1 MKKNGFIFMETIVV
15 VSVLS
20 ITLLLLFTSYSYL
33 LRKARERNV
42 FNTTDTIYKAY
53 NVRESL
59 ISTFNG
65 VDSTGSIND
74 FIKEKCKPSSG
85 NVFYKCDTNDTSES
99 LISQT
104 FKSLRESYGLEK
116 LYLVHNTTE
125 LEGRTILLEFDA
137 TTIDFIRSSE
147 RDTGENTWKAIM
159 KFKKCYNKL
168 ESIDTCE
175 DYEVFHTMID
185 LENGY
190 ASEK

>member
-59 ISTFNG
+59 ITAIKG
-65 VDSTGSIND
+65 IDSTVSINSY
-74 FIKEKCKPSSG
+74 IKTSCTSKKNG
-85 NVFYKCDTNDTSES
+85 KFYECDTKTNGSS
-99 LISQT
+99 ISQT
-104 FKSLRESYGLEK
+104 YKSLREAYGLEK
-116 LYLVHNTTE
+116 MYLIQNSTE
-125 LEGRTILLEFDA
+125 IEEQSTLLLFDA

-147 RDTGENTWKAIM
+147 KDYDETTKNNWKTIM
-159 KFKKCYNKL
+159 KFKKCYDRSK
-168 ESIDTCE
+168 SIDECE

-190 ASEK
+190 AS